1 MISREAR
8 SANMAD
14 GTLVKKF
21 YHNSRLPKE
30 KTGERRFGAGPS
42 FAIPTSTRKRLRMP
56 QKRFP
61 KSRRTV
67 LESAASTS
75 SDVSS
80 RLFRSPK
87 AWASRAIF
95 GNGRICCESSF
106 SIRRKGLS
114 EPMQK
119 GMSMR
124 VVPCNTCVGATLRV
138 RFDHLKVE
146 PLADRN
152 GVISLGH
159 RNVDD
164 GFS

>member
-1 MISREAR
+1 
-8 SANMAD
+8 
-14 GTLVKKF
+14 
-21 YHNSRLPKE
+21 
-30 KTGERRFGAGPS
+30 
-42 FAIPTSTRKRLRMP
+42 
-56 QKRFP
+56 
-61 KSRRTV
+61 
-67 LESAASTS
+67 
-75 SDVSS
+75 
-80 RLFRSPK
+80 
-87 AWASRAIF
+87 
-95 GNGRICCESSF
+95 
-106 SIRRKGLS
+106 
-114 EPMQK
+114 MQK